1 MDPQSRAKN
10 NETFDI
16 SLYFCDYSPPPI
28 QCSQEKNLTLQDLQ
42 YTFVSFVQHCL
53 WEDRAIGRQ

>member
-1 MDPQSRAKN
+1 MRLLI
-10 NETFDI
+10 FRYI
-16 SLYFCDYSPPPI
+16 SVITPPPPI